1 MEFKEEL
8 KSVFANYNIDVTEK
22 QCVLFEE
29 YYKLIKEWNEKF
41 NLTTILEQHDVIIKH
56 FLDSFSLS
64 KCADL
69 KNKKIC
75 DVGSGAG
82 FPSIPLKILDDSIE
96 VWIIDSLNKR
106 INFLTGLCEKLGINA
121 NLVHGRAEEF
131 CLTKREYFDI
141 VTARAVARLNILDE
155 LCMPLV
161 KKDGYFLAMKSNEYT
176 DELNEASKGIK
187 ILGGEI
193 EDIFEYNLP
202 YNDTLE
208 YRNIIKIKKV
218 NNTNIKYPREFA
230 KIKKKPL

>member
-1 MEFKEEL
+1 MEKIKNIFKEYGFEL
-8 KSVFANYNIDVTEK
+8 SDDQYKKLDIYFTELVEVNK
-22 QCVLFEE
+22 VM
-29 YYKLIKEWNEKF
+29 
-41 NLTTILEQHDVIIKH
+41 NLTGITDLEGVYIKH